1 MSITVTKPF
10 HPSFCPIRFGKLG
23 IRARQKMCQIQK
35 NILLSCWQN
44 DLKMATFHILILP
57 LFVAWFSD
65 QLHPDLIETWGF
77 HVYPPL
83 DMYSLWEGSEGQIWV
98 TVGVIR
104 LNFLRV
110 KGAFQGLKILILGPI
125 PFRPDFHIDLPLQ
138 MYYHLGEQNQDFC
151 RG

>member
-65 QLHPDLIETWGF
+65 QLLPDLIETWGF
-77 HVYPPL
+77 HVQPPL
-83 DMYSLWEGSEGQIWV
+83 DMYSLWEGSEGQILGYGGGHMV
-98 TVGVIR
+98 
-104 LNFLRV
+104 NFLGV
-110 KGAFQGLKILILGPI
+110 KGALQGSKILIVDPI
-125 PFRPDFHIDLPLQ
+125 PFRPDFHVDLPLQ
-138 MYYHLGEQNQDFC
+138 MYYHLCEQNQCFC
-151 RG
+151 GG